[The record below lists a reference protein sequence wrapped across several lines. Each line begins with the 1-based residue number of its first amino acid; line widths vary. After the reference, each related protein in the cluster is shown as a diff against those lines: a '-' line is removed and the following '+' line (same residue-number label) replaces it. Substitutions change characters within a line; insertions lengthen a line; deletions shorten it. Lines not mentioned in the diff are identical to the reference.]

1 MWLGFKHSEWRL
13 GEELQDRAEAP
24 KKFSLPR
31 VPFPLTN
38 LSFLVATLASLSDEN
53 KIFFSTKW
61 GKKKAF
67 ITAHAAQESYSG
79 LKIPVKCFTKEPY
92 TAVAQFFN
100 CAYVFCR
107 DTA

>member
-1 MWLGFKHSEWRL
+1 M
-13 GEELQDRAEAP
+13 
-24 KKFSLPR
+24 
-31 VPFPLTN
+31 PFPLTN

-53 KIFFSTKW
+53 KIFSALNEV
-61 GKKKAF
+61 KKKPF

>member
-53 KIFFSTKW
+53 TIFSALNEV
-61 GKKKAF
+61 KKAF

>member
-53 KIFFSTKW
+53 KIFSALNEV
-61 GKKKAF
+61 KKKKRHLLQHMQHKNL
-67 ITAHAAQESYSG
+67 T
-79 LKIPVKCFTKEPY
+79 V
-92 TAVAQFFN
+92 V
-100 CAYVFCR
+100 
-107 DTA
+107 